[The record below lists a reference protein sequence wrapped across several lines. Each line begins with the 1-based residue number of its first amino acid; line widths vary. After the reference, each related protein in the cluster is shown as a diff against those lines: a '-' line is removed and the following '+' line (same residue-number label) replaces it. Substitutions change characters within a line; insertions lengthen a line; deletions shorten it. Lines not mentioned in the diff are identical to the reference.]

1 MSMRRARIPAVI
13 VRMPHG
19 DRMMHLLLGALATTI
34 FVTEPLASMELIPQN
49 LQSVF
54 VTLVVA
60 MGFLGLEKP
69 TKLARPLLALSVLVV
84 VTRAA
89 ALATPSG
96 AVIVGSVLISVL
108 CLVVLG
114 AALLREV
121 FTARTI
127 TIARI
132 EGAVAVY
139 LLMAT
144 AFAGLYSVIEF
155 IDAHAF
161 TGSRPGN
168 TEAFRSQF
176 LYFSLVAQ
184 TSTGF
189 GDIAPVNPIARA
201 LVTLQAVMGQLFTTV
216 LLARLVSLEL
226 SHREK
231 RKGE

>member
-1 MSMRRARIPAVI
+1 MMRRARIPGVI
-13 VRMPHG
+13 VRLPHG
-19 DRMMHLLLGALATTI
+19 ERMMHLLLGALGVAI
-34 FVTEPLASMELIPQN
+34 FVTEPLASMDLIPQD
-49 LQSVF
+49 LQSIF
-54 VTLVVA
+54 VTMVVA

-69 TKLARPLLALSVLVV
+69 TGLARPLLALSVLVIV
-84 VTRAA
+84 ARSA
-89 ALATPSG
+89 ALVQPSNV
-96 AVIVGSVLISVL
+96 VITVSVFISVL

-121 FTARTI
+121 FLARTV

-132 EGAVAVY
+132 EGAIAVY

-155 IDAHAF
+155 LDAQAF

-176 LYFSLVAQ
+176 LYFSLIAQ

-189 GDIAPVNPIARA
+189 GDITPVHPLARA
-201 LVTLQAVMGQLFTTV
+201 LVSLQTVIGQIFTTV

-226 SHREK
+226 SHRANRGME
-231 RKGE
+231 

>member
-1 MSMRRARIPAVI
+1 MRPARIPGVI
-13 VRMPHG
+13 VRLPHG
-19 DRMMHLLLGALATTI
+19 ERMMHLLLGTLCVAI
-34 FVTEPLASMELIPQN
+34 FVTEPLATMALIPQN
-49 LQSVF
+49 LQSILM
-54 VTLVVA
+54 TMVVA

-69 TKLARPLLALSVLVV
+69 TRLARLLLALSVMVIV
-84 VTRAA
+84 ARGA
-89 ALATPSG
+89 ALAQPSN
-96 AVIVGSVLISVL
+96 AVIIASVFISVL

-121 FTARTI
+121 FTARTV

-155 IDAHAF
+155 LDAEAF
-161 TGSRPGN
+161 AGGRPGN

-176 LYFSLVAQ
+176 LYFSVIAQ

-189 GDIAPVNPIARA
+189 GDIAPVHPIARA
-201 LVTLQAVMGQLFTTV
+201 LVSLQAVMGQIFTTV

-231 RKGE
+231 RKQG